1 MLETMAKLHIIGHQ
15 SKLDE
20 TLAVLHGLRSVHLI
34 DVSDDGTVPL
44 PPLAVDEQHL
54 QRIEELRYLRAR
66 LGSVL
71 ALMPNLPEPGLSVP
85 EMTESSLDRVR
96 GELNELAPTVEQ
108 IVHHIDDLIREQE
121 TLPRHVASLTKLLPL
136 VPGLAQLHGY
146 GTAVLLVESRHSSVL
161 GELHVQ
167 LTEKLAG
174 NFEIISDHVDTNTV
188 GAVLVYPRDHSEE
201 VASLLGREAI
211 SRVRLPRQYE
221 TMSFR
226 EAISAMKTRLA
237 DLPGEIASSQRELDV
252 LVAAHADWAAAASY
266 LEQHLDQLGAIR
278 HLGATAHTFVISSWV
293 PERSADEI
301 AKVVTERVG
310 EKVIVERVAVED
322 GEVPPVLMHNPAPA
336 RPFEFLVRLLAIPRY
351 GTVDPTLLM
360 GLFVPLFFGIMLGD
374 VIYGAIL
381 LALAVIASRY
391 LRNRPSALRDLSR
404 VFVLSASWAILWGI
418 VYGEYLG
425 DLGHRLLGIEPIW
438 INREEA
444 LEPLLLF
451 ALAIGAGHVTL
462 GLLLGVWQSLKFRR
476 GHETLERLMLLLTL
490 GALFTLA
497 AVAADFLPRSL
508 VTPSFAAIVV
518 ATVVL
523 MVLGGGMGPVMAP
536 LEIIGLVGNVLSYL
550 RIAALGVASVYLARV
565 ANELGAAAPLWLGI
579 LIAAL
584 FHALNLALG
593 AFSPTVQAL
602 RLHSVEFFS
611 KFYDEGGDE
620 FRPFGGLDNRVAST

>member
-1 MLETMAKLHIIGHQ
+1 
-15 SKLDE
+15 
-20 TLAVLHGLRSVHLI
+20 
-34 DVSDDGTVPL
+34 
-44 PPLAVDEQHL
+44 
-54 QRIEELRYLRAR
+54 
-66 LGSVL
+66 
-71 ALMPNLPEPGLSVP
+71 
-85 EMTESSLDRVR
+85 
-96 GELNELAPTVEQ
+96 
-108 IVHHIDDLIREQE
+108 
-121 TLPRHVASLTKLLPL
+121 
-136 VPGLAQLHGY
+136 
-146 GTAVLLVESRHSSVL
+146 
-161 GELHVQ
+161 
-167 LTEKLAG
+167 
-174 NFEIISDHVDTNTV
+174 
-188 GAVLVYPRDHSEE
+188 
-201 VASLLGREAI
+201 
-211 SRVRLPRQYE
+211 
-221 TMSFR
+221 
-226 EAISAMKTRLA
+226 
-237 DLPGEIASSQRELDV
+237 
-252 LVAAHADWAAAASY
+252 
-266 LEQHLDQLGAIR
+266 
-278 HLGATAHTFVISSWV
+278 
-293 PERSADEI
+293 
-301 AKVVTERVG
+301 
-310 EKVIVERVAVED
+310 
-322 GEVPPVLMHNPAPA
+322 
-336 RPFEFLVRLLAIPRY
+336 
-351 GTVDPTLLM
+351 
-360 GLFVPLFFGIMLGD
+360 MLGD

-381 LALAVIASRY
+381 LGLAVAASRY

-462 GLLLGVWQSLKFRR
+462 GLLLGVWQSLKFHRR
-476 GHETLERLMLLLTL
+476 HETLERLMLLLTL

-497 AVAADFLPRSL
+497 AVAADFLPGSL

-523 MVLGGGMGPVMAP
+523 MVLGGGMGLVMAP

-550 RIAALGVASVYLARV
+550 RIAALRV

-602 RLHSVEFFS
+602 RLHYVEFFS